1 MDILDVVEFMALLFD
16 KNVEPK
22 NVGSELL
29 IVVMVW
35 TCIALLVP
43 VVALFD
49 LTRSNFGAADISKSV
64 LIFTRSTLSP
74 FGKWYQRGRSPTG
87 HKG

>member
-16 KNVEPK
+16 ENVE
-22 NVGSELL
+22 NVASELL

-35 TCIALLVP
+35 TCVALLVP

-64 LIFTRSTLSP
+64 LIFKSLHSP
-74 FGKWYQRGRSPTG
+74 SF
-87 HKG
+87 

>member
-16 KNVEPK
+16 ENVE
-22 NVGSELL
+22 NVASELL

-64 LIFTRSTLSP
+64 LIFTRSTLPP